1 MDKLI
6 HEGHYDR
13 AASYLLNFIDDLPA
27 SYHDTLKEVWGN
39 LDAGFIVSHLDA
51 YIIGVQQLAQENA
64 QKQSEQKLS
73 HLVGKLLE
81 IYDLKTVHEKLQPI
95 QRLFPQ
101 SLVIQKV
108 QRMTNLVED
117 PDHMM
122 ELGQY
127 YAEFKQ
133 YDEAIEC
140 FSWEMEL
147 HPADTLPVHQLSK
160 MYQNKG
166 MVEEASAYQQIY
178 NQLKRNQEIG

>member
-1 MDKLI
+1 M
-6 HEGHYDR
+6 Y
-13 AASYLLNFIDDLPA
+13 N
-27 SYHDTLKEVWGN
+27 DTLKAVWEN
-39 LDAGFIVSHLDA
+39 IDAEFIVSHMDA
-51 YIIGVQQLAQENA
+51 FIIGIQQLAQENG

-73 HLVGKLLE
+73 HLVVKLLE
-81 IYDLKTVHEKLQPI
+81 IYDLKTVYEKLQPI
-95 QRLFPQ
+95 QKLFPH
-101 SLVIQKV
+101 SPVIQKV
-108 QRMTNLVED
+108 QRMTKLVED

-147 HPADTLPVHQLSK
+147 HPADTLPVRQLSK

-166 MVEEASAYQQIY
+166 MVEEATAYQQVY